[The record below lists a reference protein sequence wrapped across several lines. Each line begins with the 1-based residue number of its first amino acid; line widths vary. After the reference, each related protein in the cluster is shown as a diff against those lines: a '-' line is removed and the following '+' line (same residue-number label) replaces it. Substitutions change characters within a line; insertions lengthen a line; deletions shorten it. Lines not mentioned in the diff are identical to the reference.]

1 MSERHAYKL
10 LYPIA
15 RLETHNQLLTN
26 FIQTEMIE
34 PMRSQDYTSE
44 LFTSQNY
51 MYLRYINTFGKG
63 FYLKPKKGEKV
74 NDHQSKVGKQSAV
87 APVKMLVH

>member
-10 LYPIA
+10 LYPLA
-15 RLETHNQLLTN
+15 RLETQNQLLTDL
-26 FIQTEMIE
+26 IQTELIE

-51 MYLRYINTFGKG
+51 IYLRYINTFGKG
-63 FYLKPKKGEKV
+63 FYLKPKKNELVK
-74 NDHQSKVGKQSAV
+74 DHQSKLGKQG
-87 APVKMLVH
+87 